1 MPSILFVKSRITAA
15 MTTGPAK
22 EPLPASSTPI
32 NLPELCKK
40 TLSNLYREFIIPS
53 EAQRIDGRNYYPV
66 YPHFFP
72 AG

>member
-1 MPSILFVKSRITAA
+1 MSQL
-15 MTTGPAK
+15 
-22 EPLPASSTPI
+22 TPI

-40 TLSNLYREFIIPS
+40 TLSNSYREFIIPS